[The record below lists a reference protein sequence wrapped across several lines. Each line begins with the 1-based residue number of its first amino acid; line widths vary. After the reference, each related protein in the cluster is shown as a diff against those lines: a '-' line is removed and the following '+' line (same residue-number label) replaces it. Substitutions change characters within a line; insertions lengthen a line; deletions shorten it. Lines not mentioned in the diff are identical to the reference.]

1 MPLFYLFQNWYH
13 LLHTPISSGESLP
26 LTGSFISSVC
36 FSSEMGRW
44 AGGSALII
52 SVHDHCRILQI
63 QPLVSCW
70 MEWID
75 LSALFP
81 NILQVGAV

>member
-1 MPLFYLFQNWYH
+1 
-13 LLHTPISSGESLP
+13 
-26 LTGSFISSVC
+26 
-36 FSSEMGRW
+36 MGRW